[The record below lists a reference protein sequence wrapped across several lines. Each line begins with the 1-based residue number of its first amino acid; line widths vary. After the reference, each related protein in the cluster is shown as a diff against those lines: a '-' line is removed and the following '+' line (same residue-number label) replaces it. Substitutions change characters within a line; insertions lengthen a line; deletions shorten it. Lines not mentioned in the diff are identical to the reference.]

1 MGFLKEALIMTYTA
15 SSIHPTIAEINL
27 QAFQQ
32 NIREL
37 KKRLHK
43 TKLLAVVKT
52 NAYGHGLLE
61 VSKAAIAAGADQL
74 GVTSV
79 EAGTLLRNHGIKN
92 PIQMIRTN
100 LPESATS
107 CGGK

>member
-1 MGFLKEALIMTYTA
+1 MTYTA
-15 SSIHPTIAEINL
+15 RSIHPTIAEINL

-32 NIREL
+32 NIFEL
-37 KKRLHK
+37 KKKLHQ

-61 VSKAAIAAGADQL
+61 VSKAAIAAGADRL

-79 EAGTLLRNHGIKN
+79 EARSEERRVGKEWRCRGARECDKENEKSKRRVRRVVGTG
-92 PIQMIRTN
+92 
-100 LPESATS
+100 S
-107 CGGK
+107 G